1 MTDKSEELQKQT
13 TEAEERA
20 TKFERLHAEATIKR
34 ELTRAAEE
42 GASHNSLQLLP
53 YLLPAAK
60 LVEINGQQVVRIVK
74 TDETGQETMFTPK
87 EAVAHLKQ
95 INDLGNL
102 FKTEPAAT
110 PAPANPSK
118 IDWSCMNHEQY
129 LTLRAKLGLGPN
141 RR

>member
-1 MTDKSEELQKQT
+1 MSENLERLQQSAA
-13 TEAEERA
+13 EAEEKA

-34 ELTRAAEE
+34 ELTQAAEE
-42 GASHNSLQLLP
+42 GGAHNSLQLLP

-60 LVEINGQQVVRIVK
+60 LVEVDGQQMVRIVK

-110 PAPANPSK
+110 PAPAKPSK
-118 IDWSCMNHEQY
+118 IDWSCMSHEQY
-129 LTLRAKLGLGPN
+129 LTLRAKLGLGPK

>member
-1 MTDKSEELQKQT
+1 MSENLERLQQSAA
-13 TEAEERA
+13 EAEERA

-42 GASHNSLQLLP
+42 GGAHNSLQLLP

-102 FKTEPAAT
+102 FKSAPAEPAPAAT
-110 PAPANPSK
+110 PKP
-118 IDWSCMNHEQY
+118 DWKGMTHEQY
-129 LTLRAKLGLGPN
+129 LKLRAKLGFGPK
-141 RR
+141 R